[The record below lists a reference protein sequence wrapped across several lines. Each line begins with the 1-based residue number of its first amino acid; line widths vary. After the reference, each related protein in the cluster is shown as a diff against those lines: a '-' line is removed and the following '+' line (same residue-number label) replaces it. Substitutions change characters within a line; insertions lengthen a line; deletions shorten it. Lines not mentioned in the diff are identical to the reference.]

1 MTKEKEKEEE
11 RKNEL
16 EKEEEE
22 EEEETCGFCAYM
34 KGGSC
39 KNEFIGW
46 EKCVDAAKEKE
57 EDFVAKCFE
66 QTAKLRECMLRD
78 PGYYG
83 EMDDGD
89 GEGESGGGDGDGDGE
104 GGGSGKEEE
113 KTKTKTKS

>member
-1 MTKEKEKEEE
+1 MTKEKEEEE
-11 RKNEL
+11 EQKNE
-16 EKEEEE
+16 EKEE

-83 EMDDGD
+83 EMDGGD
-89 GEGESGGGDGDGDGE
+89 GEGESGGGDGE
-104 GGGSGKEEE
+104 GGVGGSGKEEE
-113 KTKTKTKS
+113 KTKTKTKTKS

>member
-1 MTKEKEKEEE
+1 MTKEKEEEE
-11 RKNEL
+11 EQKNE

-83 EMDDGD
+83 EMDGGD
-89 GEGESGGGDGDGDGE
+89 GEGESGGGDGEDGV
-104 GGGSGKEEE
+104 GGSGKEEE

>member
-1 MTKEKEKEEE
+1 MTKEKEEEE
-11 RKNEL
+11 EQKNE
-16 EKEEEE
+16 EKEE

-89 GEGESGGGDGDGDGE
+89 GEGESGGGDGE
-104 GGGSGKEEE
+104 GGVGGSGKEEE
-113 KTKTKTKS
+113 KTKTKTKTKS

>member
-1 MTKEKEKEEE
+1 MTKEKEEEE
-11 RKNEL
+11 EQKNE
-16 EKEEEE
+16 EKEE

-89 GEGESGGGDGDGDGE
+89 GEGESGGGDGE
-104 GGGSGKEEE
+104 GGVGGSGKEEE

>member
-1 MTKEKEKEEE
+1 MTKEKEEEE
-11 RKNEL
+11 EQKNE
-16 EKEEEE
+16 EKEE

-89 GEGESGGGDGDGDGE
+89 GEGESGGGDGE
-104 GGGSGKEEE
+104 GGVGGSGKEEE
-113 KTKTKTKS
+113 KTKTKAKTKS

>member
-1 MTKEKEKEEE
+1 MTREKEEE
-11 RKNEL
+11 EEQKNE
-16 EKEEEE
+16 EKEE

-89 GEGESGGGDGDGDGE
+89 GEGESGGGDGEDGV
-104 GGGSGKEEE
+104 GGSGKEEE